1 MGEGYKES
9 MSFMYA
15 LCKSGGYVGDLDTPD
30 YIRSEAVYE
39 LWDGDLNEDLLRAAD
54 AFVSVLE
61 ERYHGN
67 GFDFIKDEREPR
79 FGDMVYVTDDQEIV
93 IDLVYGKNV
102 TQGRTFLKSDLFGTE
117 YPNEEIPEIVN
128 HFIKKG
134 RIPELFTSLMRDE
147 DYYQYNVMTHGWIAV
162 NIHGTLNEPKISL
175 PAGVIVT
182 QRRNAVVLEY
192 DNGWTITLSTK
203 RKKDLIM
210 VTWKKK

>member
-102 TQGRTFLKSDLFGTE
+102 TQGRTFLKMISILSR
-117 YPNEEIPEIVN
+117 NRN
-128 HFIKKG
+128 FILKLLMILTMK
-134 RIPELFTSLMRDE
+134 RYFCLMITTQAILLSLMTV
-147 DYYQYNVMTHGWIAV
+147 QKLSSIQ
-162 NIHGTLNEPKISL
+162 KIQMFL
-175 PAGVIVT
+175 QLMITKMVI
-182 QRRNAVVLEY
+182 
-192 DNGWTITLSTK
+192 
-203 RKKDLIM
+203 M
-210 VTWKKK
+210 